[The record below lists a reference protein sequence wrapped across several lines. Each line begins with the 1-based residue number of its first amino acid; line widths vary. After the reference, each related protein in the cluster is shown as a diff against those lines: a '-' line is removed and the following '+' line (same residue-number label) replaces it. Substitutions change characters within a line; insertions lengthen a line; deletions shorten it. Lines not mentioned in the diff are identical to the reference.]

1 MNPVSYSSPIQFKS
15 RVSTRLLMIE
25 ESQTVGTAILTRMQ
39 ASSLF
44 GDFDMF
50 GWAETPEEEKDREV
64 ARLEA
69 SMEATR
75 RKLRETHDRQGQTS
89 SSG

>member
-1 MNPVSYSSPIQFKS
+1 MTVESYS
-15 RVSTRLLMIE
+15 
-25 ESQTVGTAILTRMQ
+25 VGTAMMTRMQ

-50 GWAETPEEEKDREV
+50 GWAETPEEEKDREI
-64 ARLEA
+64 AILEA

-75 RKLRETHDRQGQTS
+75 RKLRESRDRDGRNQCEVCVENKILVCN
-89 SSG
+89 